1 MEQFLKKLAA
11 DHQVWMKR
19 RAIRLHARTLLWK
32 EWRRERNKARS
43 TGEEVVI
50 ERDGRRYRGRATHR
64 VPMPE
69 VFCLDENSEETVSFL
84 ATMRQNLLSG
94 AVRTARRKKQKALKA
109 KAIPRYY
116 DFATLRYISPTAAL
130 ILAALYHRVKSIT
143 GLRPHTINE
152 HRWKPEVR
160 QTLQSVGFHEFL
172 EMKKARSD
180 ADPQSDVIIQK
191 FISGSHAEGE
201 PLGKLQEALANLLPN
216 ELAEKLLEAEPY
228 GGMFEAILNSH
239 SWAYP
244 EGHEWDFPP
253 LRNWWLTGAVDRKR
267 GRVTVAVFDQGIS
280 IPVSLPHWKHWSR
293 LEDRARRLAARV
305 GFSQPIEHFSN
316 DGYAIRLAMTIAK
329 SQTNLPQ
336 HGKGLHTMVEVA
348 QRARRGRLRIISR
361 NGQYVWES
369 GRRPQMNA
377 YRNPIGGTLVEWT
390 LDL

>member
-1 MEQFLKKLAA
+1 MKKLTVA
-11 DHQVWMKR
+11 HQVWRKR

-32 EWRRERNKARS
+32 EWRRERNRARS

-50 ERDGRRYRGRATHR
+50 EREGARFRGRAAHR

-69 VFCLDENSEETVSFL
+69 VFCLDENPEETVSFL
-84 ATMRQNLLSG
+84 ASMRRNLLSR
-94 AVRTARRKKQKALKA
+94 AIRSAARKKRKALKA
-109 KAIPRYY
+109 QPIPGYY
-116 DFATLRYISPTAAL
+116 DFATMRYISPTAGL

-143 GLRPHTINE
+143 GQRLHTINE
-152 HRWKPEVR
+152 HLWKPDVK

-172 EMKKARSD
+172 EMKKARDHAEPHSE
-180 ADPQSDVIIQK
+180 VIIQK
-191 FISGSHAEGE
+191 FISGSQAEGE
-201 PLGKLQEALANLLPN
+201 PVGKLQEALANLLPN

-244 EGHEWDFPP
+244 EGHDWDYPP

-280 IPVSLPHWKHWSR
+280 IPVSLPHWKHWSK
-293 LEDRARRLAARV
+293 LEERAKRLAARV
-305 GFSQPIEHFSN
+305 GLSQPIEHFSN

-369 GRRPQMNA
+369 GQRPQMTT